1 MQKNDPMSAKKQ
13 VEGYLIDKATEYII
27 PRAKGLAAHL
37 GVEGKFRKLN
47 CEKLNLSGDIAHQ
60 RAWFNLIG

>member
-1 MQKNDPMSAKKQ
+1 MQKDRSDLAKKQ

-37 GVEGKFRKLN
+37 GVEGKISKLN
-47 CEKLNLSGDIAHQ
+47 CEKLNLSGDIVHQ
-60 RAWFNLIG
+60 KAWFNLIG